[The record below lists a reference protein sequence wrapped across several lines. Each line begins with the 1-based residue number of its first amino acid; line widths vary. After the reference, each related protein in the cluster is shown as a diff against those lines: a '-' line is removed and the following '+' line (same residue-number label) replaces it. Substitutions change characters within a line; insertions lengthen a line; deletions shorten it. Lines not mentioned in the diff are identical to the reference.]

1 MPILMAAKEK
11 RISKSSLF
19 SSDIGIDLGTANTLV
34 YVRGRGIVLNEPSVV
49 TVNDKTGQVVAIGKE
64 AKMMLGKTP
73 PHVRVVR
80 PLSHGVI
87 SDFEVTEELLAYLIR
102 KAQGDRTR
110 LFGPRVVVGVPTGV
124 TNVESRAV
132 RDAALASGAREVY
145 IVEETMAGA
154 IGAKLPVRDPV
165 GTMVLDIG
173 GGTTDIAVIALG
185 GTVASKS
192 SHVAGDRF
200 NENIIDFVRSEFQL
214 AIGEKTAEDV
224 KIGIGAV
231 LPLSEPL
238 TQAVR
243 GRDLATGL
251 PREVK
256 LTDTHIREALQ
267 PSLDKLME
275 AMKEVIEATPPE
287 LLSDVLERGVTVFG
301 GGALLRGLPEM
312 LSNMLGVPVFVATDP
327 LTAVV
332 RGTGIIVEDP
342 RAWSGIFLH
351 EDAILPQT

>member
-1 MPILMAAKEK
+1 MGKK
-11 RISKSSLF
+11 QRITKNSVWG
-19 SSDIGIDLGTANTLV
+19 SDIGIDLGTANTLV
-34 YVRGRGIVLNEPSVV
+34 YVRGKGIVLNEPSVV

-73 PHVRVVR
+73 PHVRAVR

-87 SDFEVTEELLAYLIR
+87 SDFEVTQELLAYLIR
-102 KAQGDRTR
+102 RAQGDRAR
-110 LFGPRVVVGVPTGV
+110 LFGPRIVIGVPTGV

-145 IVEETMAGA
+145 IVEEPMAGA
-154 IGAKLPVRDPV
+154 IGAKLPVTEPI

-173 GGTTDIAVIALG
+173 GGTTDIAVLSMG
-185 GTVASKS
+185 GPVAAKS

-200 NENIIDFVRSEFQL
+200 NDNIIEYVRSEFQL

-224 KIGIGAV
+224 KIAIGAV
-231 LPLSEPL
+231 VNLPETLSRP
-238 TQAVR
+238 VR

-251 PREVK
+251 PREII
-256 LTDTHIREALQ
+256 LTDSHVREALQ
-267 PSLDKLME
+267 GSLDTLME
-275 AMKEVIEATPPE
+275 ALKEVIESTPPE

-301 GGALLRGLPEM
+301 GGAQLRGLPEH
-312 LSNMLGVPVFVATDP
+312 LAKMLGVPVYVATDP

-342 RAWSGIFLH
+342 RLWNGVFLD
-351 EDAILPQT
+351 EDAILTQN

>member
-1 MPILMAAKEK
+1 MAK
-11 RISKSSLF
+11 RFSRNSIF

-49 TVNDKTGQVVAIGKE
+49 TVNDKTGQMVAVGKE
-64 AKMMLGKTP
+64 AKLMLGKTP
-73 PHVRVVR
+73 PHIRAVR

-102 KAQGDRTR
+102 KAQGGRTR
-110 LFGPRVVVGVPTGV
+110 LLGPRVVVGVPTGV

-132 RDAALASGAREVY
+132 RDAALTSGAREVY
-145 IVEETMAGA
+145 ILEEPMAGA
-154 IGAKLPVRDPV
+154 IGAKLPITDAV

-185 GTVASKS
+185 GTVASRS
-192 SHVAGDRF
+192 SQVAGDRF

-214 AIGEKTAEDV
+214 AIGEKTAEDT
-224 KIGIGAV
+224 KIAIGAV
-231 LPLSEPL
+231 LPLPAPL
-238 TQAVR
+238 ERPVR

-251 PREVK
+251 PREVIM
-256 LTDTHIREALQ
+256 TDDHIREALS
-267 PSLDKLME
+267 PSLDSLME
-275 AMKEVIEATPPE
+275 AMKDVIEHTPPE

-301 GGALLRGLPEM
+301 GGALLRGLPEL
-312 LSNMLGVPVFVATDP
+312 LSRMLGVPVHVAADP

-332 RGTGIIVEDP
+332 RGTGIVTEDP
-342 RAWSGIFLH
+342 EPWRDAFLH
-351 EDAILPQT
+351 EDAILTHA